1 MSRTRLNQAFEA
13 LRADLIHADGPRI
26 STMRRLFNYAIVQ
39 YLPEEEFA
47 LRERVQSLV
56 SDLAGAGWMV
66 HTISLYRL
74 LLRRLDALGED
85 AVAQIIDVERKL
97 AAIDP
102 ARAMRHLANKV
113 APLLERDT
121 GIAADVSADIEAFL
135 AEHPEHVDR
144 TVVLVGRAG
153 ALYPFFRVSALLKHL
168 DDRTRA
174 VPVILLYPGLRLEGN
189 RLSFMGKLDPEGD
202 YRPRIYP

>member
-1 MSRTRLNQAFEA
+1 VSRGKLDEAFAA
-13 LRADLIHADGPRI
+13 LRRDLVHADGPRI

-39 YLPEEEFA
+39 YEPEEEFA
-47 LRERVQSLV
+47 LRERVQSLI
-56 SDLAGAGWMV
+56 SDLAGSGWMV

-74 LLRRLDALGED
+74 LMRRLDALGD
-85 AVAQIIDVERKL
+85 DTLAQIIELERKL
-97 AAIDP
+97 TALDP
-102 ARAMRHLANKV
+102 ARGLRHLATKL
-113 APLLERDT
+113 APHLERDT
-121 GIAADVSADIEAFL
+121 GIAADVSADIDTFL
-135 AEHPEHVDR
+135 TAHPEHAER

-168 DDRTRA
+168 HGRTRA
-174 VPVILLYPGLRLEGN
+174 VPVILLYPGHRHDGN

>member
-1 MSRTRLNQAFEA
+1 MSRGKLDEAFAA
-13 LRADLIHADGPRI
+13 LRRDLVHADGPRI

-39 YLPEEEFA
+39 YEPEEEFA
-47 LRERVQSLV
+47 LRERVQSLI
-56 SDLAGAGWMV
+56 SDLAGSGWMV

-74 LLRRLDALGED
+74 LMRRLDALGD
-85 AVAQIIDVERKL
+85 DTLAQIIELERKL
-97 AAIDP
+97 TALDP
-102 ARAMRHLANKV
+102 ARGLRHLATKL
-113 APLLERDT
+113 APHLERDT
-121 GIAADVSADIEAFL
+121 GIAADVSADIDTFL
-135 AEHPEHVDR
+135 TAHPEHAER

-168 DDRTRA
+168 HGRTRT
-174 VPVILLYPGLRLEGN
+174 VPVILLYPGHRHDGN

>member
-1 MSRTRLNQAFEA
+1 MTRGRLDQAFDA
-13 LRADLIHADGPRI
+13 LRRDLVHPDGPRI

-39 YLPEEEFA
+39 YEPEEEFS

-74 LLRRLDALGED
+74 LLRRLDELGED
-85 AVAQIIDVERKL
+85 TIKQIVEVERKL
-97 AAIDP
+97 TALDP
-102 ARAMRHLANKV
+102 ARGMRHLATKL
-113 APLLERDT
+113 APHLERET
-121 GIAADVSADIEAFL
+121 GIAADVSAEIESFL
-135 AEHPEHVDR
+135 SQHPEHADR
-144 TVVLVGRAG
+144 TVVVVGRAG

-168 DDRTRA
+168 DGRTRT
-174 VPVILLYPGLRLEGN
+174 VPVILLYPGIRHEGN

>member
-1 MSRTRLNQAFEA
+1 MSRSRLDEAFTA
-13 LRADLIHADGPRI
+13 LRADLVHADGPRI

-47 LRERVQSLV
+47 LRQRVQALV

-74 LLRRLDALGED
+74 LLRRLERMGPDVVG
-85 AVAQIIDVERKL
+85 QIVEVERRL
-97 AAIDP
+97 TSLDP
-102 ARAMRHLANKV
+102 ARGMRHLATKL
-113 APLLERDT
+113 APHLERET

-135 AEHPEHVDR
+135 AQHPEHADR

-168 DDRTRA
+168 DDRTRT
-174 VPVILLYPGLRLEGN
+174 VPVILLYPGTRLEGN
-189 RLSFMGKLDPEGD
+189 RLSFMGKLEPEGD